1 MPRHIACLTFDFD
14 VWSGWTARGLSTP
27 TPVSRG
33 EFGLIGAERI
43 LALLAR
49 HGLRSTWCIPGVV
62 IDTHEDACRRVA
74 EAGHEVAHHGYSH
87 VPPASLPPEKEEE
100 ELVRAI
106 ACIER
111 LTGRRPRG
119 YRSPAWDLSPVT
131 IDLLLEHGFDYE
143 SSMMGNDHT
152 PYFARQGDRP
162 GVDRPVVF
170 GRETALVEL
179 PISWTLDDYP
189 HFEFVRAQNAVLPGL
204 MNAGDVLQNWLDD
217 FLYMTRT
224 TDWGVLTYTCHPYVI
239 GRGHRMLM
247 LERLIEGL
255 QRMGAVFLTMEE
267 AVDEFLARPKAQPR
281 PSGVAI

>member
-14 VWSGWTARGLSTP
+14 VWSGWTARGLATP

-33 EFGLIGAERI
+33 EFGLVGAERI

-62 IDTHEDACRRVA
+62 IDTHEDACRRVVD
-74 EAGHEVAHHGYSH
+74 AGHEVAHHGYSH
-87 VPPASLPPEKEEE
+87 VPPASLPPEKEEAE
-100 ELVRAI
+100 MLRA
-106 ACIER
+106 ADCIER

-131 IDLLLEHGFDYE
+131 VELLLRHGFHYE

-152 PYFARQGDRP
+152 PYFARTGDQP
-162 GVDRPVVF
+162 AVDRPFVF
-170 GRETALVEL
+170 GPETRLVEL

-189 HFEFVRAQNAVLPGL
+189 HFEFLRAGNAVLPGL
-204 MNAGDVLQNWLDD
+204 MNAGDVLGNWLDD
-217 FLYMTRT
+217 FRYMTRT
-224 TDWGVLTYTCHPYVI
+224 ADWGVLTYTCHPYVI

-247 LERLIEGL
+247 LERLVEGL
-255 QRMGAVFLTMEE
+255 TEMGAVFLTMEE
-267 AVDEFLARPKAQPR
+267 AVDEFLARVPAR
-281 PSGVAI
+281 PANP